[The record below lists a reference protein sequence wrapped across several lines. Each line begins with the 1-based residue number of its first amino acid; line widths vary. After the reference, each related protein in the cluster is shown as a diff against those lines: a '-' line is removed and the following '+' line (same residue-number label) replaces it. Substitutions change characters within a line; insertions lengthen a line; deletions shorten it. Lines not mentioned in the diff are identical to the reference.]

1 MPKAQVFRAFCHIV
15 LHAVYRC
22 FTVLEQKTSCAKR
35 PFQAQTKLA
44 ASESENC
51 IVLNEVLAKVSKP
64 GTGPGDLWSCDL
76 VKSRHAWLRKPSKL
90 CLRLA
95 IDLLDA
101 AWIFGAVKPRGH
113 MAHAT

>member
-1 MPKAQVFRAFCHIV
+1 M
-15 LHAVYRC
+15 
-22 FTVLEQKTSCAKR
+22 
-35 PFQAQTKLA
+35 
-44 ASESENC
+44 
-51 IVLNEVLAKVSKP
+51 LNEVLAKVSKP